1 MKRIAPV
8 FAAALTALALAAC
21 NGATGSSAPA
31 ATTGP
36 SAGATAATTAGP
48 SAGTSAEAHNQADVT
63 FAQSMIP
70 HHKEA
75 VAMAQL
81 APSRA
86 NSPEVKTLATEIQGA
101 QDPEITTMTGWL
113 TSWSQPTEMAGMDMT
128 SMPGMMS
135 ATEMAD
141 LGKLSGAEFDR
152 QFLTMMT
159 KHHQGAVQMA
169 TTELSQGQHSAAKSL
184 AQSII
189 KSQTAEIARMKTLLA
204 QV

>member
-21 NGATGSSAPA
+21 NSATGSSAPT
-31 ATTGP
+31 ATTSP

-86 NSPEVKTLATEIQGA
+86 NSPQVKTLATAIQGA

-113 TSWSQPTEMAGMDMT
+113 TSWSQPTEMAEMDMS

-141 LGKLSGAEFDR
+141 LGKLSGAAFDR

-169 TTELSQGQHSAAKSL
+169 TTELSQGQYPAAKSL

>member
-21 NGATGSSAPA
+21 NSATGSSAPA
-31 ATTGP
+31 ATTSP
-36 SAGATAATTAGP
+36 STGATAATTAGP

-86 NSPEVKTLATEIQGA
+86 NSPQVKTLATEIQGA

-113 TSWSQPTEMAGMDMT
+113 TSWSQPTEMAGMDMS

-141 LGKLSGAEFDR
+141 LGKLSGAAFDR

-169 TTELSQGQHSAAKSL
+169 TTELSQGQYPAAKSL
-184 AQSII
+184 AQSIM

>member
-21 NGATGSSAPA
+21 NSATGSSAPA
-31 ATTGP
+31 ATTSP
-36 SAGATAATTAGP
+36 STGVTAATTAGP

-86 NSPEVKTLATEIQGA
+86 NSPQVKTLATEIQGA

-113 TSWSQPTEMAGMDMT
+113 TSWSQPTEMAGMDMS

-141 LGKLSGAEFDR
+141 LGKLSDAAFDR

-169 TTELSQGQHSAAKSL
+169 TTELSQGQYPAAKSL
-184 AQSII
+184 AQSIM

>member
-169 TTELSQGQHSAAKSL
+169 TTELSQGQYPAAKSL

>member
-8 FAAALTALALAAC
+8 FAVALTALALAAC
-21 NGATGSSAPA
+21 NSATGSSAPT
-31 ATTGP
+31 ATTSP

-86 NSPEVKTLATEIQGA
+86 NSPQVKTLATAIQGA

-113 TSWSQPTEMAGMDMT
+113 TSWSQPTEMAEMDMS

-141 LGKLSGAEFDR
+141 LGKLSGAAFDR

-169 TTELSQGQHSAAKSL
+169 TTELSQGQYPAAKSL
-184 AQSII
+184 AQSIV

>member
-31 ATTGP
+31 ATTSP

-113 TSWSQPTEMAGMDMT
+113 TSWSQPTEMAGMDMS

-141 LGKLSGAEFDR
+141 LGKLSGAAFDR

-169 TTELSQGQHSAAKSL
+169 TTELSQGQYPAAKSL

>member
-21 NGATGSSAPA
+21 NSATGSSAPT
-31 ATTGP
+31 ATTSP

-86 NSPEVKTLATEIQGA
+86 NSPQVKTLATAIQGA

-113 TSWSQPTEMAGMDMT
+113 TSWSQPTEMAEMDMS

-141 LGKLSGAEFDR
+141 LGKLSGAAFDR

-169 TTELSQGQHSAAKSL
+169 TTELSQGQYPAAKSL
-184 AQSII
+184 AQSIV

>member
-113 TSWSQPTEMAGMDMT
+113 TSWSQPTEMAGMDMS

-141 LGKLSGAEFDR
+141 LGKLSGAAFDR

-169 TTELSQGQHSAAKSL
+169 TTELSQGQHPAAKSL